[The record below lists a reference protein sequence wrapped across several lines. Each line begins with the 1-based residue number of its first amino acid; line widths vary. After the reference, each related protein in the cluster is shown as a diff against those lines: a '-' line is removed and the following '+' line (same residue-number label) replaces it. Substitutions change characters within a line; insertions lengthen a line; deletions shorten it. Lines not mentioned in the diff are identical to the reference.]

1 MEPLHELV
9 VSHLDH
15 YRGTSYSMHDQS
27 RTWAT
32 RHELGTFLDLDHYRG
47 TSYSMHDQSRTWATS
62 LDNKRKPPEVLPKPA
77 VWERR
82 VVNLPITTVSR
93 ARARI
98 APGAPCVCVPM
109 IPHAVDTGGISVL
122 VSDESF
128 LTVCDFSWWAAV
140 VVLWRFAI
148 SPLCFQPRSC
158 DRFHVDGGDR
168 VLS

>member
-1 MEPLHELV
+1 MLFKPLHRYIVRPHSENKQTWPWSGCNGLPPHPKMEPLHELV

-93 ARARI
+93 ARAHSPRG
-98 APGAPCVCVPM
+98 PLCVC
-109 IPHAVDTGGISVL
+109 PHDPTR
-122 VSDESF
+122 
-128 LTVCDFSWWAAV
+128 C
-140 VVLWRFAI
+140 
-148 SPLCFQPRSC
+148 
-158 DRFHVDGGDR
+158 
-168 VLS
+168 

>member
-93 ARARI
+93 ARPRI
-98 APGAPCVCVPM
+98 APPLP
-109 IPHAVDTGGISVL
+109 PPPSHAVDTVDSDLDGSGHGGASIHSRPYRAA
-122 VSDESF
+122 DHPSF
-128 LTVCDFSWWAAV
+128 A
-140 VVLWRFAI
+140 
-148 SPLCFQPRSC
+148 
-158 DRFHVDGGDR
+158 
-168 VLS
+168 

>member
-82 VVNLPITTVSR
+82 AVTYQSPQSLAH
-93 ARARI
+93 ARA
-98 APGAPCVCVPM
+98 
-109 IPHAVDTGGISVL
+109 
-122 VSDESF
+122 
-128 LTVCDFSWWAAV
+128 
-140 VVLWRFAI
+140 
-148 SPLCFQPRSC
+148 
-158 DRFHVDGGDR
+158 
-168 VLS
+168 